1 MKWKSSYTE
10 SNRRRLRPGLIR
22 GVRTEKV
29 SDRESIERVILGY
42 EARFVCLFD
51 GVRCHLRLWR
61 KLLRGGINLQ
71 FINSSNI

>member
-10 SNRRRLRPGLIR
+10 SNWRRLRPGLIR

-29 SDRESIERVILGY
+29 SDGEGIERVILGY

-51 GVRCHLRLWR
+51 GVRCHL
-61 KLLRGGINLQ
+61 
-71 FINSSNI
+71 